1 MSLEQYKK
9 KRDFTRTS
17 EPVEGASTPGKRL
30 VFVVQRHAARRL
42 HYDFRLEME
51 GVLKSWAVPKGPS
64 LNPSDKRLAVMV
76 EDHPFDYRTFEG
88 TIPEGSYGA
97 GEVEI
102 WDEGF
107 YEPLKRKKN
116 KTVDETLQ
124 EELKKGSIKIILH
137 GKKLKGEFALVR
149 MHNAK
154 DENAWLL
161 IKHNDEH
168 AIKEAYDAEKETPA
182 GSRVTKLA
190 EKKYNKTNKTTSRK
204 KRSPALLSGQ
214 RKLSDYKKPMLASR
228 SEEPFNSPDWLFEI
242 KWDGYRAIAEVGD
255 EIRFYSRNGLS
266 FIERFPAIASALE
279 IQEHEMILDGEIVA
293 YNEEGNPDFQTLQHY
308 DENPQAPIIF
318 HVFDLLF
325 LNGHS
330 TVDLTL
336 LQRKE
341 LLKDAL
347 TETAH
352 LKYCDH
358 VENDGEA
365 FFKNI
370 LDANLEG
377 MIAKQKSGTYHE
389 GTRSTEWLKIKNH
402 KSDDAVIVGYTQP
415 RGSRKYFGSLILGRY
430 RAGKLHYIG
439 HVGTGFNEKSLKE
452 IHAQLKPLVTEDM
465 PFDTKPATN
474 MPPTWVK
481 PQLVAAVT
489 YTQLT
494 EDGFFRHPVFIG
506 IREDV
511 DAHNLY
517 QDSLPDTKQPEKRK
531 RSTSNKSSSAGKKDV
546 KFTNRDKL
554 YWKKEKITKGDLIDY
569 YLSVSDYILPHLKE
583 RAQSLHRFPEGI
595 DGPGFYHK
603 DAGKDAPSWV
613 PTVRIFSE
621 SNQKEIEYIVCN
633 DKDTLG
639 YLINLGCIELN
650 PWSNRLQNPEKP
662 DYLIID
668 LDPSEKN
675 SFGQVVEVA
684 KTTKEVLDSAN
695 IPARC
700 KTSGSTGLH
709 IYLPLGARYE
719 YNLVRDFAHI
729 IVQLVQ
735 QRLPQITTLERS
747 LKKRGSKI
755 YLDYLQNR
763 TGQTVASVYSVR
775 PKPGA
780 PVSMPIEWDEL
791 TNEMSIRDFTIENA
805 LARLIKKG
813 DIFSPVL
820 EDGIDLEKALDEL
833 LKGAT

>member
-1 MSLEQYKK
+1 MSLESYKK
-9 KRDFTRTS
+9 KRDFTTTS
-17 EPVEGASTPGKRL
+17 EPVGGGSTTGKQL

-88 TIPEGSYGA
+88 TIPKGSYGA

-102 WDEGF
+102 WDEGY
-107 YEPLKRKKN
+107 YEPLKRIKD
-116 KTVDETLQ
+116 KTDDETLQ
-124 EELKKGSIKIILH
+124 EELKKGSVKISLH
-137 GKKLKGEFALVR
+137 GQKLKGEFALVR

-154 DENAWLL
+154 EENAWLL

-168 AIKEAYDAEKETPA
+168 AVKEEYDAENVTPA
-182 GSRVTKLA
+182 ASKVTGRS
-190 EKKYNKTNKTTSRK
+190 TT
-204 KRSPALLSGQ
+204 LLSGQ
-214 RKLSDYKKPMLASR
+214 RKLSDFKKPMLARR
-228 SEEPFNSPDWLFEI
+228 SDEPFNSPDWLFEI

-255 EIRFYSRNGLS
+255 EIKFYSRNGLS
-266 FIERFPAIASALE
+266 FIDRFPAIASALK

-293 YNEEGNPDFQTLQHY
+293 YNKEGNPDFQTLQHY

-330 TVDLTL
+330 TVGLTL

-341 LLKDAL
+341 LLKEAL
-347 TETAH
+347 TETAY

-365 FFKNI
+365 FFKTI
-370 LDANLEG
+370 LDADLEG
-377 MIAKQKSGTYHE
+377 MIAKQKKGTYSE
-389 GTRSTEWLKIKNH
+389 GTRSTDWLKIKNH
-402 KSDDAVIVGYTQP
+402 KSDDAVIAGYTQP

-430 RAGKLHYIG
+430 RDGKLQYIG

-452 IHAQLKPLVTEDM
+452 IHSQLKPLVTEDM

-481 PQLVAAVT
+481 PQLVAVVK

-494 EDGFFRHPVFIG
+494 EDGSFRHPVFMG

-517 QDSLPDTKQPEKRK
+517 QDSLTETQQPEKRQM
-531 RSTSNKSSSAGKKDV
+531 SASDNSSSAGEIDV
-546 KFTNRDKL
+546 RFTNPDKL
-554 YWKKEKITKGDLIDY
+554 YWKKEKISKGDLIDY

-583 RAQSLHRFPEGI
+583 RAQSLHRFPDGI
-595 DGPGFYHK
+595 DGPDFYHK

-650 PWSNRLQNPEKP
+650 AWSHRLQNPVKP

-675 SFGQVVEVA
+675 SFTQVVDVA
-684 KTTKEVLDSAN
+684 RTTKELLDSAN
-695 IPARC
+695 IPAWC

-709 IYLPLGARYE
+709 IFIPLGARYE
-719 YNLVRDFAHI
+719 YDVVRDFAHI

-735 QRLPQITTLERS
+735 QRLPRLTTLERS
-747 LKKRGSKI
+747 LKKRGPKI

-791 TNEMSIRDFTIENA
+791 TNDLSIRDFTIKNV
-805 LARLIKKG
+805 LARLKKKG

-820 EDGIDLEKALDEL
+820 DEGIDLEKALDEL
-833 LKGAT
+833 HNGAT